1 MRRPTIGISLTLL
14 LVAGVF
20 LLGRPESGIAQQAR
34 ADAAETP
41 AAPSEDEALRPYVIP
56 KGGPFHSEEI
66 AVANTAAIM
75 AWARSGHSDAKAPA
89 FTHWDAEGAIPPA
102 CSTCHSGAGFRSFHG
117 LDGSAPGLPDTP
129 MPVGGVVDCETCH
142 SPRLSE
148 VREVRLA
155 SGVMH
160 PVAGV
165 EAACTTCHQSR
176 TAGVTVANAVGDR
189 DPDTPDPEL
198 SFINPHYATA
208 TSTWLGGFG
217 ASGYHY
223 PGKDYSG
230 RFFHARPV
238 ATCVSC
244 HEPHTLKVSTET
256 CLTCHENGNPRDIRI
271 SRRSHDGS
279 GNLAVG
285 IHSDIQGLSARLM
298 EAMLAY
304 AREVAGVPMIH
315 DPHRHPYF
323 FADAN
328 GDGVADLAEGAPL
341 RYAAFTP
348 RLLRA
353 AFNWKLVTADHGA
366 YAHNPHYALE
376 LLYDSIEDLA
386 GPMGADITDLGM
398 RP

>member
-14 LVAGVF
+14 LFAGVF
-20 LLGRPESGIAQQAR
+20 LLGQPEDGIAQQGQ
-34 ADAAETP
+34 ADTAETP

-66 AVANTAAIM
+66 AIANNAAIM

-89 FTHWDAEGAIPPA
+89 FTHWDAEGAIPPV

-117 LDGSAPGLPDTP
+117 LDGSAPGLPENP

-244 HEPHTLKVSTET
+244 HEPHTLKVSTDT

-279 GNLAVG
+279 GRLSVG
-285 IHSDIQGLSARLM
+285 IHSDIDGLSARLM

-304 AREVAGVPMIH
+304 AREVVGVPMIH

-328 GDGVADLAEGAPL
+328 GDGVVDQGDSGPL
-341 RYAAFTP
+341 RYSAFTP

-376 LLYDSIEDLA
+376 LLYDAIEDLA
-386 GPMGADITDLGM
+386 GPLGADISDLGS